1 MRNLSG
7 VSLATDNTFAD
18 NASLE
23 LATTTGSAAS
33 GYTAS
38 LTVAV

>member
-1 MRNLSG
+1 VPFGDGYHSQ
-7 VSLATDNTFAD
+7 LATV
-18 NASLE
+18 
-23 LATTTGSAAS
+23 TGDAGS